1 MTSPSCESTF
11 WRKFIEWHKFFPVG
25 YITAGELPWMEMD
38 SLFLYIYIYKKH
50 METWHLFNPYCVQ
63 EVFPS
68 QHALFAQ
75 HENEFMIYIAL
86 FFLFF
91 FFYIYKEQTLR
102 LLRLMGKIL
111 FLVAL
116 GLTQFAWKRETWEVL
131 PKLK

>member
-1 MTSPSCESTF
+1 
-11 WRKFIEWHKFFPVG
+11 
-25 YITAGELPWMEMD
+25 MD
-38 SLFLYIYIYKKH
+38 GDGQLVFLYKKH

-91 FFYIYKEQTLR
+91 FFLYIQRTDPEVIKADGENIVSRCFGTYTICMKKR
-102 LLRLMGKIL
+102 DMGGSAKIEI
-111 FLVAL
+111 
-116 GLTQFAWKRETWEVL
+116 K
-131 PKLK
+131 